1 MTAGTMKSFIC
12 QSEIPGLSQEGGQAD
27 FLQKVQS
34 LLSFSSPR
42 ALQKWT
48 EFDKQNLAGTRQQ
61 VGLL

>member
-1 MTAGTMKSFIC
+1 MTAATMKSFIC

-34 LLSFSSPR
+34 LLSSSPR
-42 ALQKWT
+42 AFQKWT